1 MFARSPFI
9 STIFKRSI
17 GAVRTTTTGTGT
29 TSIPKQYQLFNFN
42 NFITNFKS
50 SSSRSSYGGSSNY
63 SSSSSNNSNNTLKL
77 LFASAGSSF
86 LLLFTFARKIHN
98 DTGSLTQYQQ
108 QQQQQPSIDLS
119 ISKQQPLQKQYHE
132 SRFSNY
138 LNYEELTI
146 GSVVGLFSGVIIGKL
161 SQVIVFVS
169 LLSYFLIEFL
179 ENKNIIHIPWNYFI
193 TIGKEKI
200 NLKQLF
206 FEKPSFKISFVL
218 SFIIAAY
225 NV

>member
-17 GAVRTTTTGTGT
+17 GSVRTTTTGTGT
-29 TSIPKQYQLFNFN
+29 TTIPKQYQLFNFN
-42 NFITNFKS
+42 NLITNFKS
-50 SSSRSSYGGSSNY
+50 SSLRSSYGGSSNY
-63 SSSSSNNSNNTLKL
+63 SSSSSSSNNSNNTLKL

-86 LLLFTFARKIHN
+86 LLLSTFARKIHN

-108 QQQQQPSIDLS
+108 QQQPSLDLS
-119 ISKQQPLQKQYHE
+119 ISKQQPPQKQYHE

-146 GSVVGLFSGVIIGKL
+146 GSVVGLFLGVIIGKL

>member
-1 MFARSPFI
+1 MLARSPFI

-17 GAVRTTTTGTGT
+17 GSVRTSTATATTATTTT
-29 TSIPKQYQLFNFN
+29 IPKQYQLFNFN
-42 NFITNFKS
+42 KLITNFKS
-50 SSSRSSYGGSSNY
+50 SSSRSSGT
-63 SSSSSNNSNNTLKL
+63 NNTFKL
-77 LFASAGSSF
+77 LFASTGSSF
-86 LLLFTFARKIHN
+86 LLLSAFAKKIHN
-98 DTGSLTQYQQ
+98 DTGSLTQL
-108 QQQQQPSIDLS
+108 QQPSLDLS
-119 ISKQQPLQKQYHE
+119 TTTNGSPQQQYHE
-132 SRFSNY
+132 SRFNNY

-146 GSVVGLFSGVIIGKL
+146 GSMVGLFLGVIIGKL

-193 TIGKEKI
+193 TIGKEQI